1 MRNINC
7 STLILLLGIS
17 YPGEENVLPACGIKP
32 ADASTS
38 AGTLISDE
46 EDGNGMI
53 VFYSNRDGNIE
64 IYTMNADGSG
74 LRLLIEDGFWADWS
88 PDGIW
93 IAYQSSDDGDFE
105 IYAIR
110 VDEALHGR
118 DGFKP
123 IKLTDNRSGDLWP
136 CWGPAFQSRL

>member
-1 MRNINC
+1 MRNITC

-88 PDGIW
+88 PDGTQIVF
-93 IAYQSSDDGDFE
+93 ATRRNGSAELYLADADG
-105 IYAIR
+105 R
-110 VDEALHGR
+110 NQRHQG
-118 DGFKP
+118 
-123 IKLTDNRSGDLWP
+123 
-136 CWGPAFQSRL
+136 